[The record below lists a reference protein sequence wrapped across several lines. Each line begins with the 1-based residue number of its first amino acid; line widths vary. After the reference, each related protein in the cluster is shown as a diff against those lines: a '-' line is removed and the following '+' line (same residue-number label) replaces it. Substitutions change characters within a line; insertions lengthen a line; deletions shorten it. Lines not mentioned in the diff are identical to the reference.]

1 MTKYCTDCGAELIEG
16 AKFCPSCG
24 TKIEA
29 ASMPSVEPANVTAPT
44 PNQSAAQSTVQV
56 APSTNIWYQ
65 SFYRIRKKT
74 LTVGNK
80 YWLEDYNGNVLGFCK
95 QKLFKLK
102 EDIRIYTDE
111 NMTNELFCIKQEQ
124 IMDVW
129 GNFAVIDS
137 YTNTKLGY
145 IKRKLMS
152 EIGRD
157 SWEFYNAND
166 QLIGR
171 IYEPS
176 LGSALAR
183 KYMPGGA
190 LIPEKMVLEI
200 GGQVV
205 ADVNQKFKIIGDIW
219 EMDCQRVP
227 PDLDRRV
234 LLSCIILM
242 GMIERSRK

>member
-1 MTKYCTDCGAELIEG
+1 MAKYCIDCGAELIEG
-16 AKFCPSCG
+16 VKFCPSCG
-24 TKIEA
+24 TKIEETSIPA
-29 ASMPSVEPANVTAPT
+29 ARPTTVAEPMS
-44 PNQSAAQSTVQV
+44 NQDMTQNTIQY
-56 APSTNIWYQ
+56 APSTNIWHQ
-65 SFYRIRKKT
+65 NFYCIRKKT

-80 YWLEDYNGNVLGFCK
+80 YWLEDHNGNVLGFCK

-111 NMTNELFCIKQEQ
+111 NMTNELFCIRQEQ
-124 IMDVW
+124 IVDIW
-129 GNFAVIDS
+129 GNFAIIDS
-137 YTNTKLGY
+137 FTNTKLGY
-145 IKRKLMS
+145 VQRRWMS
-152 EIGRD
+152 EFGRD
-157 SWEFYNAND
+157 SWDFYNSNS

-176 LGSALAR
+176 LGGALAR
-183 KYMPGGA
+183 KYMPGGT